1 MNSTIRFYKQDGTL
15 SSEETF
21 DSDNIEHTRGMLIK
35 CVLKDG
41 SEVVGY
47 SKPSDYITM
56 LDDLE
61 LWLYKDINTL
71 EQESI
76 FVKMKDVVRID
87 AILYSN
93 PRWSGKITNEFFVNI
108 KE

>member
-15 SSEETF
+15 NSEESF

-41 SEVVGY
+41 SEVIGY

-71 EQESI
+71 EQES
-76 FVKMKDVVRID
+76 
-87 AILYSN
+87 
-93 PRWSGKITNEFFVNI
+93 NI
-108 KE
+108 YPLQIPLCSDNSFDFDNNHFAPS